1 MRRNRCNKLVRIA
14 LRLHAV
20 TSGRFTAQAFKV
32 RHRTHRAL
40 HTYSCRAHRSQRK
53 RRISTTFVLLLS
65 ALFIADRLSTLVSQQ
80 SSLKQAAYNS
90 GIKQVAVLHEMI
102 PSADQGGNIR
112 IRTIINLLVEFGFSV
127 RLYVRK
133 NVEMDTTLTLDSG
146 SSISVLKDG
155 LQLTRFLA
163 HAKRYDMVISCMWFW
178 NNPTIFERTIPIIVH
193 ENQQTSGY
201 TFTHVAITDDIHHV
215 RFAQTDLLTGQ
226 NTIHSM
232 VRRQEIEAWCSEDIV
247 KVFVSNEDMYYA
259 RSHCLVTPGLNHT
272 FTVVPYMISPSAAEV
287 SARQKL
293 IERNYKNISRTG
305 FKLAYIGKAHPGN
318 ILAMDSLSHH
328 LLDAESMVTDFSSF
342 WIVGDDHWSSVQS
355 VKTLKKKSS
364 LEVHLL
370 GELDEH
376 ALNTFLGGVHLL
388 LAPVVTEGTGIAS
401 KIFKS
406 IELGLPFVST
416 YNAKTGFQCDFE
428 CEELFFV
435 TDMSQFVDKVTSM
448 LYNRKHYLRALGKLK
463 MISNSLSYQQF
474 KKDPVFFKALLDK
487 TVFAGGQ
494 NTYSRSH
501 RRRMSF
507 QCGKK
512 PHQIATEVCEMNTG
526 MNITLSVYM
535 SLLGTEREKG
545 YIKSY
550 VQNAVTQDFA
560 DSWEIVVG
568 SINAEALMIF
578 RDQVISSLQRKQ
590 TNTFLTVRTVL
601 LPVDEGLYETWDVL
615 IRHFTDGTFLTN
627 WNVDDRKHETA
638 LSVKVRTLRS
648 NSNIDVVSSAT
659 YVSYVDNE
667 NWQACLKHNRPIWH
681 TQPGFFSLS
690 SFVKTQPES
699 KALVEPQNY
708 PHNAPVYR
716 RSVHFRFGYFQILQ
730 FLLRFLHQLALIGN
744 FGSTVPLTVLYFTT
758 YRVRLRCI

>member
-328 LLDAESMVTDFSSF
+328 LLDAESMVT
-342 WIVGDDHWSSVQS
+342 
-355 VKTLKKKSS
+355 
-364 LEVHLL
+364 
-370 GELDEH
+370 
-376 ALNTFLGGVHLL
+376 LN
-388 LAPVVTEGTGIAS
+388 P
-401 KIFKS
+401 
-406 IELGLPFVST
+406 
-416 YNAKTGFQCDFE
+416 
-428 CEELFFV
+428 
-435 TDMSQFVDKVTSM
+435 
-448 LYNRKHYLRALGKLK
+448 
-463 MISNSLSYQQF
+463 
-474 KKDPVFFKALLDK
+474 
-487 TVFAGGQ
+487 
-494 NTYSRSH
+494 
-501 RRRMSF
+501 
-507 QCGKK
+507 K
-512 PHQIATEVCEMNTG
+512 P
-526 MNITLSVYM
+526 
-535 SLLGTEREKG
+535 
-545 YIKSY
+545 
-550 VQNAVTQDFA
+550 
-560 DSWEIVVG
+560 
-568 SINAEALMIF
+568 
-578 RDQVISSLQRKQ
+578 
-590 TNTFLTVRTVL
+590 
-601 LPVDEGLYETWDVL
+601 
-615 IRHFTDGTFLTN
+615 
-627 WNVDDRKHETA
+627 
-638 LSVKVRTLRS
+638 
-648 NSNIDVVSSAT
+648 
-659 YVSYVDNE
+659 
-667 NWQACLKHNRPIWH
+667 
-681 TQPGFFSLS
+681 
-690 SFVKTQPES
+690 
-699 KALVEPQNY
+699 
-708 PHNAPVYR
+708 
-716 RSVHFRFGYFQILQ
+716 
-730 FLLRFLHQLALIGN
+730 
-744 FGSTVPLTVLYFTT
+744 
-758 YRVRLRCI
+758 